1 MLLVDE
7 SADCTGTKLWLLNTQ
22 LELFSLSYMGVTL
35 GERQLNF
42 LEQTEIWSVP
52 MEQDSWNQTVR
63 GNLACL
69 QVSVKGLWP
78 LPWGVSALWWCHQ
91 SPNAWMQGHL
101 SRWSLFINNSQE
113 SDSLGLV
120 NKPEYQ
126 SITLLVKAIFTVI
139 VCSQVHFKTKVLTNA
154 GQRWELLDYLKFRF
168 SQNICDCRWH
178 SFLGYSF
185 LDLM

>member
-52 MEQDSWNQTVR
+52 MEQDSWNQIVR

-69 QVSVKGLWP
+69 QVAVKGLWP

-91 SPNAWMQGHL
+91 SPNAWMQDPL

-126 SITLLVKAIFTVI
+126 CITLLVKAIFTVI
-139 VCSQVHFKTKVLTNA
+139 VCSQVHFKTRFWQMRDKGENYWTIWN
-154 GQRWELLDYLKFRF
+154 LDFPRTF
-168 SQNICDCRWH
+168 VIAVDIAFWDTP
-178 SFLGYSF
+178 FWI
-185 LDLM
+185 

>member
-52 MEQDSWNQTVR
+52 MEQDSRNQIVR

-69 QVSVKGLWP
+69 QVAVKGLWP

-91 SPNAWMQGHL
+91 SPNAWMQDHL
-101 SRWSLFINNSQE
+101 SR
-113 SDSLGLV
+113 
-120 NKPEYQ
+120 
-126 SITLLVKAIFTVI
+126 
-139 VCSQVHFKTKVLTNA
+139 
-154 GQRWELLDYLKFRF
+154 
-168 SQNICDCRWH
+168 
-178 SFLGYSF
+178 
-185 LDLM
+185 